1 MSRNMN
7 RNWKAALWAVILG
20 LVWTLAGS
28 AQTTHPLP
36 QRGEEVTVEGEL
48 TYIQTKGQA
57 IYEIKTPEGNPY
69 RIQIPFG
76 MKSELSRAGFD
87 PQVGKKIRVTGKVI
101 CVLSETTVVAARE
114 ITFHGKTYRMPPAS
128 S

>member
-1 MSRNMN
+1 MN
-7 RNWKAALWAVILG
+7 RNWKAALWAVILS

-28 AQTTHPLP
+28 AETTPPFP

-48 TYIQTKGQA
+48 TYIQTKGQD
-57 IYEIKTPEGNPY
+57 IYEIKTVEGIAY

-76 MKSELSRAGFD
+76 MRSELAKAGFS
-87 PQVGKKIRVTGKVI
+87 PRLGEKIRVTGEVI
-101 CVLSETTVVAARE
+101 CVLAETPVVAARE